1 MIKSSKNITFCAI
14 FGALQ
19 IIFLLCAKYLEVIT
33 VSFYVLTSLALM
45 MPFTQK
51 MYKEGVLTYV
61 AVSILSIL
69 LIGFPECFVYI
80 FISGGYTLLFVLLR
94 TKNVKIYFSLPIK
107 IIFANLVLVFF
118 YFVFNSFIYV
128 DLSKFNIGLNNIE
141 YYHYVIVVSILAV
154 LYDLV
159 ISFCY
164 RYLDFFAKRYFKQ

>member
-1 MIKSSKNITFCAI
+1 MVKSSKNITFCAL

-19 IIFLLCAKYLEVIT
+19 IVFLLCAKYLEVIT
-33 VSFYVLTSLALM
+33 VTFYVLTSLALM

-61 AVSILSIL
+61 AISILSVFLVGI
-69 LIGFPECFVYI
+69 PECFIYI

-107 IIFANLVLVFF
+107 IIFANLVLIFF
-118 YFVFNSFIYV
+118 YFLFSSFIHL
-128 DLSKFNIGLNNIE
+128 DLSKLNAGLNNIE
-141 YYHYVIVVSILAV
+141 FYHYAILVTILVI
-154 LYDLV
+154 LYDFV